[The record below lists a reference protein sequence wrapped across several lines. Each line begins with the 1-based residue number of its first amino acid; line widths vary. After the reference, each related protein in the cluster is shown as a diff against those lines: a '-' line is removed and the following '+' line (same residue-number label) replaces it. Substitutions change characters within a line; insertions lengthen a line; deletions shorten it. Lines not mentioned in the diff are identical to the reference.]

1 MKNIQNVV
9 DFADLCVFAEQE
21 KIAFYNAAHDILG
34 KEFYPFDG
42 MRELYK
48 QEVDQ
53 YTEDV
58 KAVEIL
64 TRFMESKNV
73 DFINITK

>member
-9 DFADLCVFAEQE
+9 DFADLCMFAETE
-21 KIAFYNAAHDILG
+21 KIAFYNAAHDILD
-34 KEFYPFDG
+34 KEFYPHDG
-42 MRELYK
+42 MHELYK

-58 KAVEIL
+58 RAVEIL

-73 DFINITK
+73 DFINITS

>member
-1 MKNIQNVV
+1 MRNIQNVV
-9 DFADLCVFAEQE
+9 DFADLCMFAEME
-21 KIAFYNAAHDILG
+21 KIAFYNAAHDILD
-34 KEFYPFDG
+34 KEFYPRDG
-42 MRELYK
+42 MFELYK
-48 QEVDQ
+48 SDVDQ

-73 DFINITK
+73 EFINITS